1 MTYQRLYWGTK
12 DQPWKRIAKQRDSDL
27 GEGVKYSMEREA
39 MGAVAPIQ
47 QASYLEML
55 LTSDTDIII
64 FAGCKTAISVAAV

>member
-1 MTYQRLYWGTK
+1 M
-12 DQPWKRIAKQRDSDL
+12 

-55 LTSDTDIII
+55 TSNTDIIM